1 MRQYHLIP
9 KYLHNFRPATLL
21 FILLGLSA
29 CATTP
34 TPDKT
39 TDKITDTTASDTADT
54 TSQTIT
60 QIPDIPQNDT
70 TGSTADAE
78 PTDIEPSATEPAMS
92 EPEPVMQQEEEE
104 PVTSLVE
111 TGSAAIET
119 SCKSSPYS
127 KYEKQSRASIAK
139 GLSATTAGTYGVG
152 FRNLDEHK
160 KWSEAHNAL
169 FSAVNQACTTLSKC
183 AKQHPEDKT
192 TQCAKEAK
200 QFDEWQNLA
209 ARFAEKAKQSETT
222 QPPKICSFTAN
233 LDDAANCFHALA
245 DNIDNT
251 CTTSDC
257 KKTSNCWRSVGFL
270 DGVINQAASAC
281 VFVRTPLAEC
291 HGYVTATQRR
301 KDKFERCVQMQKSLN
316 TRIIPVL

>member
-1 MRQYHLIP
+1 MHQYDSVP
-9 KYLHNFRPATLL
+9 KYLRNFYLAMLP
-21 FILLGLSA
+21 FVLLGLSA
-29 CATTP
+29 CTTTP
-34 TPDKT
+34 SPENMVDS
-39 TDKITDTTASDTADT
+39 TTA
-54 TSQTIT
+54 
-60 QIPDIPQNDT
+60 NDT
-70 TGSTADAE
+70 TPQNVNTE
-78 PTDIEPSATEPAMS
+78 PTDIEPSVTEPALI
-92 EPEPVMQQEEEE
+92 EPQAATQE
-104 PVTSLVE
+104 PVTHLVKTE
-111 TGSAAIET
+111 PVSIDTP
-119 SCKSSPYS
+119 CKNSPYS

-152 FRNLDEHK
+152 FRNLNEHK
-160 KWSEAHNAL
+160 KWSDTHNAL

-192 TQCAKEAK
+192 TECAKEAK
-200 QFDEWQNLA
+200 QFEEWQNLA

-251 CTTSDC
+251 CSTSDC
-257 KKTSNCWRSVGFL
+257 KKTSNCWRGIGFL
-270 DGVINQAASAC
+270 DGAINQAVSAC
-281 VFVRTPLAEC
+281 AFVRTPLAEC

-301 KDKFERCVQMQKSLN
+301 KDKFGRCAKMQKDLN

>member
-1 MRQYHLIP
+1 MCQYDSTS
-9 KYLHNFRPATLL
+9 KYLRNFYLAILP

-34 TPDKT
+34 SPTTPSPENMEDS
-39 TDKITDTTASDTADT
+39 TTANNT
-54 TSQTIT
+54 TPRAVT
-60 QIPDIPQNDT
+60 QIPDIAQNDNTGT
-70 TGSTADAE
+70 TTE
-78 PTDIEPSATEPAMS
+78 PTDIAPSATEPVMS
-92 EPEPVMQQEEEE
+92 EPEPAMQD
-104 PVTSLVE
+104 PATSLAE
-111 TGSAAIET
+111 TEPASIDI
-119 SCKSSPYS
+119 SCKNSPYS

-152 FRNLDEHK
+152 FRNLDEHE
-160 KWSEAHNAL
+160 KWSETHNAL
-169 FSAVNQACTTLSKC
+169 FSAVNQACITLSKC
-183 AKQHPEDKT
+183 AKQHPDDKT

-222 QPPKICSFTAN
+222 QPPKICSFTAS

-301 KDKFERCVQMQKSLN
+301 KDKFGRCAKMQKDLN

>member
-1 MRQYHLIP
+1 MRQYHSTP
-9 KYLHNFRPATLL
+9 KYPHNFRPVALL
-21 FILLGLSA
+21 LVLLGLSA
-29 CATTP
+29 CATS
-34 TPDKT
+34 DKMTNT
-39 TDKITDTTASDTADT
+39 TANDTTLQTVAQISDTA
-54 TSQTIT
+54 
-60 QIPDIPQNDT
+60 QNDNTGT
-70 TGSTADAE
+70 TTES
-78 PTDIEPSATEPAMS
+78 TDIEPSATESAIN
-92 EPEPVMQQEEEE
+92 EPEPSTQE
-104 PVTSLVE
+104 PVASRTE
-111 TGSAAIET
+111 TEPVSIDT
-119 SCKSSPYS
+119 PCKNSPYS
-127 KYEKQSRASIAK
+127 KYEKQSLASIAK

-160 KWSEAHNAL
+160 KWNDTHNAL

-192 TQCAKEAK
+192 TECAKEAK

-257 KKTSNCWRSVGFL
+257 KKTSNCWRGIGFL
-270 DGVINQAASAC
+270 DGAINQAVSAC
-281 VFVRTPLAEC
+281 AFVHTPLAEC

-301 KDKFERCVQMQKSLN
+301 KDKFKRCVQMQKGLN

>member
-1 MRQYHLIP
+1 MRQYDSIP
-9 KYLHNFRPATLL
+9 KYLRNFYLTMLL
-21 FILLGLSA
+21 FVLLGLNA

-34 TPDKT
+34 SPDNMTDST
-39 TDKITDTTASDTADT
+39 TANDTTPQAV
-54 TSQTIT
+54 T
-60 QIPDIPQNDT
+60 QIPDTPQNDNT
-70 TGSTADAE
+70 ISAE
-78 PTDIEPSATEPAMS
+78 PTDIEPSVTKPAMSS
-92 EPEPVMQQEEEE
+92 EPEPITQE
-104 PVTSLVE
+104 PVTSLAE
-111 TGSAAIET
+111 TEPVTIDI
-119 SCKSSPYS
+119 SCKNSPYS

-160 KWSEAHNAL
+160 KWSETHNAL
-169 FSAVNQACTTLSKC
+169 FSAVNQACITLSKC
-183 AKQHPEDKT
+183 AKQHPDDKT

-222 QPPKICSFTAN
+222 QPPKICSFTAS

-251 CTTSDC
+251 CTASDC

-281 VFVRTPLAEC
+281 VFVRTPLAKC

-301 KDKFERCVQMQKSLN
+301 KDKFGHCVKMQKDLN

>member
-1 MRQYHLIP
+1 MRQYPSTP
-9 KYLHNFRPATLL
+9 KYPHNFRPVALL
-21 FILLGLSA
+21 LVLLGLSA
-29 CATTP
+29 CATS
-34 TPDKT
+34 DKM
-39 TDKITDTTASDTADT
+39 TDTTANDT
-54 TSQTIT
+54 TLQTVT
-60 QIPDIPQNDT
+60 QIPDTPQNDNTGT
-70 TGSTADAE
+70 TTESTG
-78 PTDIEPSATEPAMS
+78 IEPSATESAMS
-92 EPEPVMQQEEEE
+92 DPE
-104 PVTSLVE
+104 PVTSRTE
-111 TGSAAIET
+111 TEPASIDT
-119 SCKSSPYS
+119 PCKNSPYN
-127 KYEKQSRASIAK
+127 KYEKQSLASIAK

-160 KWSEAHNAL
+160 KWSETHNAL

-257 KKTSNCWRSVGFL
+257 KKTSRCWQSVGFL

-281 VFVRTPLAEC
+281 VFVHTPLAEC

-301 KDKFERCVQMQKSLN
+301 KDKFERCVQMQKGLN

>member
-1 MRQYHLIP
+1 MRQYHSTP
-9 KYLHNFRPATLL
+9 KYPHNFRPVALL
-21 FILLGLSA
+21 LVLLGLSA
-29 CATTP
+29 CATS
-34 TPDKT
+34 DKM
-39 TDKITDTTASDTADT
+39 TDTTANDT
-54 TSQTIT
+54 TLQTVT
-60 QIPDIPQNDT
+60 QIPDTAQNDNTGT
-70 TGSTADAE
+70 TTES
-78 PTDIEPSATEPAMS
+78 TDIEPSATESAIS
-92 EPEPVMQQEEEE
+92 EPEPSTQE
-104 PVTSLVE
+104 PVTSRTE
-111 TGSAAIET
+111 TEPVSIDAP
-119 SCKSSPYS
+119 CKNSPYN
-127 KYEKQSRASIAK
+127 KYEKQSLASIAK

-160 KWSEAHNAL
+160 KWSDTHNAL

-192 TQCAKEAK
+192 TECAKEAK

-257 KKTSNCWRSVGFL
+257 KKTSNCWRGIGFL
-270 DGVINQAASAC
+270 DGAINQAVSAC
-281 VFVRTPLAEC
+281 AFVRTPLAEC

-301 KDKFERCVQMQKSLN
+301 KDKFERCVQMQKGLN

>member
-1 MRQYHLIP
+1 MRQYPSIP
-9 KYLHNFRPATLL
+9 RYPYYFRLATLL
-21 FILLGLSA
+21 LVLLGLSA

-34 TPDKT
+34 TPDEM
-39 TDKITDTTASDTADT
+39 TDNTAASDTDT
-54 TSQTIT
+54 LLQTVA
-60 QIPDIPQNDT
+60 QIPDTPQKDNTGT
-70 TGSTADAE
+70 TAE
-78 PTDIEPSATEPAMS
+78 PIDIAPSVTEPAMS
-92 EPEPVMQQEEEE
+92 EPESVMQE
-104 PVTSLVE
+104 PVTSLAE
-111 TGSAAIET
+111 SEPAAIDI

-139 GLSATTAGTYGVG
+139 GLNATTAGTYGVG

-160 KWSEAHNAL
+160 KWSETHNAL

-251 CTTSDC
+251 CTTNDC

-301 KDKFERCVQMQKSLN
+301 KDKFERCVQMQKGLN
-316 TRIIPVL
+316 THIIPAL